1 MPGREHGGESG
12 GSVTGHETPLVFV
25 AFADDD
31 AAWTNGY
38 LIPALGLAHGEV
50 ITPHDFTP
58 GARLLDALEHAV
70 LDARFT
76 ALVLSRAFSTT
87 SGPTS
92 SRCLPRTP
100 NSST

>member
-1 MPGREHGGESG
+1 MPDREHGGESG

-58 GARLLDALEHAV
+58 EPAC
-70 LDARFT
+70 
-76 ALVLSRAFSTT
+76 ST
-87 SGPTS
+87 P
-92 SRCLPRTP
+92 
-100 NSST
+100 SSTLFSHSVDRARPAADTAAGRTRHLAR